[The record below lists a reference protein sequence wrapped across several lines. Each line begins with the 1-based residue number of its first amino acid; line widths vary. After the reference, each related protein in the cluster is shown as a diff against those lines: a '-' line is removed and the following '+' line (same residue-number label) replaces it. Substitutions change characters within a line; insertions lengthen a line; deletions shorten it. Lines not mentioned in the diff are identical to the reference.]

1 MKIISLIREIKE
13 DKMKNKKDGVVL
25 KVRKHNMVNHQKN

>member
-1 MKIISLIREIKE
+1 MEIINLIREIKE

-25 KVRKHNMVNHQKN
+25 KVRKHNMVNHHQN